1 MVNNLLRNKPRI
13 GDTFIGG
20 LVNEFNSLVVVQ
32 ILFLSES
39 HVVATPLSVRGI
51 ISETIFR
58 IFRIRLFFLFV

>member
-1 MVNNLLRNKPRI
+1 MAAP
-13 GDTFIGG
+13 FIGG